1 MSNTF
6 HFPRFVN
13 YLRFDLSRMWK
24 NHTKTAIL
32 LGGGSLLV
40 YLLVGIGGLLFN
52 FHWAVASEPFR
63 FIGIFF
69 ALAVLELYMARIYGF
84 VTDRKEGSDFL
95 LIPASILEK
104 WLSMLLIALVVI
116 PLLFFVV
123 YFAVDGLI
131 CLVDP
136 RAGESLFSLVLNGF
150 SELRAGMPAFNEALA
165 RKGLPYN
172 YGIGS
177 LIVPF
182 LLSMMFN
189 YLYYLLCGLVFKRH
203 KILNAILVAMAVSA
217 VVSLLAGN
225 ILPNMDMSYLDGQEA
240 FALADTVYSTMNI
253 ITGVFVVALAAAVYV
268 RLRKI
273 SH

>member
-69 ALAVLELYMARIYGF
+69 ALAVLQLYMARIYGF

-95 LIPASILEK
+95 LIPASTLEK

-150 SELRAGMPAFNEALA
+150 SELRAGMPAFNEVLA

>member
-69 ALAVLELYMARIYGF
+69 ALAVLQLYMARIYGF

-95 LIPASILEK
+95 LIPASTLEK